1 MVATTVSPS
10 QRKQILKVLFISLLL
25 DLISFTFILPLFPS
39 LLTFYLNRN
48 PSPTSLLHRIL
59 HYLNAYKNAFARPI
73 DSRYDIVLL
82 GGALGSLF
90 SFLQAIAAPFIGSL
104 SDKRGRRTALLC
116 SMAGNIASVALW
128 VAATDFRT
136 FLGSRIVGGL
146 SEGNV
151 QIANSIATDISDEG
165 QRGATM
171 ALVGACFSVAF
182 TFGPAMGAA
191 LSGIVTVTDNP
202 FATAAGC
209 SLLLI
214 VTETVYLYFCL
225 PETHPRFAK
234 FKTQGAYATTT
245 ATKGD
250 QLPEK
255 NGLEA
260 EKKPLTATTTTS
272 TSTPKKYTN
281 PPFLLNITHFL
292 FLLPFSGLEFSL
304 PFLTATLYTS
314 TNTTLSPSALNG
326 RLLSVMGLLAS
337 LLQGTLVRRLPP
349 LITVRIG
356 VVACTVSFFLLSR
369 VSTLS
374 GLYAAGCLLAVT
386 SATVVTG
393 LNGLGSLEA
402 GEEERG
408 VFLGRLR
415 SWGQVGRAAGPVA
428 FCTLFWW
435 AGRELAYLVGGVGML
450 GVCALVFGGLRAPV
464 TSKKRI

>member
-1 MVATTVSPS
+1 MAVAALSS
-10 QRKQILKVLFISLLL
+10 AQRKQILKVLFISLLL

-39 LLTFYLNRN
+39 LLTFYLNRD
-48 PSPTSLLHRIL
+48 PSPTSILHRIL

-73 DSRYDIVLL
+73 DSRYDVVLL

-90 SFLQAIAAPFIGSL
+90 SFLQAIAAPFIGHL
-104 SDKRGRRTALLC
+104 SDNHGRRTALLC

-136 FLGSRIVGGL
+136 FLGSRIIGGL

-151 QIANSIATDISDEG
+151 QIANAIATDISDEG

-191 LSGIVTVTDNP
+191 LAGITTVVDNP

-214 VTETVYLYFCL
+214 VVETVYIYFYL
-225 PETHPRFAK
+225 PETHPRFARFQK
-234 FKTQGAYATTT
+234 DAYATATAAT
-245 ATKGD
+245 ATDGVRSNGKD
-250 QLPEK
+250 VHAEK
-255 NGLEA
+255 NSSNTI
-260 EKKPLTATTTTS
+260 TAT
-272 TSTPKKYTN
+272 PKIYTN
-281 PPFLLNITHFL
+281 PPFLLNLTHFL

-304 PFLTATLYTS
+304 PFLTATLYAS
-314 TNTTLSPSALNG
+314 TNLSTSPSALNG

-349 LITVRIG
+349 LLTVRIG
-356 VVACTVSFFLLSR
+356 VAACTLSFFLLSR
-369 VSTLS
+369 VSTIS
-374 GLYAAGCLLAVT
+374 GLYGAGCLLAVT

-393 LNGLGSLEA
+393 LNSLGSLEA
-402 GEEERG
+402 REGERG
-408 VFLGRLR
+408 AFLGRLR
-415 SWGQVGRAAGPVA
+415 SWGQAGRALGPVV

-435 AGRELAYLVGGVGML
+435 AGREVAYLVGGAGML
-450 GVCALVFGGLRAPV
+450 GVCAVVLGGLKAPV
-464 TSKKRI
+464 TSKRVR